1 MKVRAL
7 MRLLCGAGLALAAS
21 APALAQETTN
31 FTYDVKGR
39 VVTVQRTG
47 GPSNGS
53 TTQYTYDPADNRTNV
68 TVTGSPN
75 GSGGAGSGSGASAT
89 TRIYVVVPLNGLSL
103 IVVNR

>member
-1 MKVRAL
+1 M
-7 MRLLCGAGLALAAS
+7 ALAVS
-21 APALAQETTN
+21 APAIAQETTN
-31 FTYDVKGR
+31 FTYDAKGR

-53 TTQYTYDPADNRTNV
+53 TTQYAYDPADNRTNV

-75 GSGGAGSGSGASAT
+75 GSGNGSGSGASAT